1 MPWFLGGGL
10 LAVVGSALMFTV
22 DANTSN
28 SAGYGYSA
36 LLGIGGGCFL
46 MSAFGCVGA
55 VVDDDAVDDFNA
67 VGVLSVVQ
75 GLGIAF
81 FVSTAG
87 IIYQNLGVSYTAP
100 YLPADLAGAKNDIL
114 AGASSLVY
122 QTFPEDVRDAI
133 DLAIIKAKSR
143 VYSLFIVAS
152 ALTAIT
158 APISWRKD
166 ILIRISPECYQC

>member
-1 MPWFLGGGL
+1 
-10 LAVVGSALMFTV
+10 MFTV

-28 SAGYGYSA
+28 AAIYGYSA

-55 VVDDDAVDDFNA
+55 VVDDDAADVFNA
-67 VGVLSVVQ
+67 VGVLGVAQ
-75 GLGIAF
+75 GLGIVF

-87 IIYQNLGVSYTAP
+87 IVYQNLGVRYITP
-100 YLPADLAGAKNDIL
+100 YLPADFAGAKNDIL

-122 QTFPEDVRDAI
+122 QTFPEEVRDAI
-133 DLAIIKAKSR
+133 DLAIVKAMSR
-143 VYSLFIVAS
+143 VYTLSIVVS

-158 APISWRKD
+158 APVLSIKLR
-166 ILIRISPECYQC
+166 PV